1 MGLALLRK
9 MMLLCNMNVTNL
21 GLFPCVM
28 GIVNVTTDSFHA
40 ASRVNEEGALR
51 ARVRQILD
59 EGGRMVDVGA
69 CSTRPGSPSVAP
81 EVELQRLEWAL
92 PIVRQEVGMW
102 SSQHVGEEQPLVSV
116 DTFRAAV
123 AEASV
128 CRLGADIVNDI
139 SGGTIEPEILDV
151 VARTRSPYIMMHM
164 RGTPLDMR
172 QLTDY
177 PEGVVSEVGDFFDR
191 QIHLLRQACIR
202 HGNPLPALILDPG
215 FGFAKTLEQ
224 NYELMAGL
232 DALRQRFAEWPLLV
246 GISRKSMIQR
256 VLDVDAAQALNGTT
270 VLNTYA
276 LMHGAAILR
285 VHDVREAVEAIKL
298 CGRLA

>member
-1 MGLALLRK
+1 MRK

-40 ASRVNEEGALR
+40 ASRVTEEGALR

-59 EGGRMVDVGA
+59 EGGSMVDVGA
-69 CSTRPGSPSVAP
+69 CSTRPGSPSVSQDI
-81 EVELQRLEWAL
+81 ELQRLGWAL
-92 PIVRQEVGMW
+92 PIVR
-102 SSQHVGEEQPLVSV
+102 EEAEAWATAHGATERPLVSV

-128 CRLGADIVNDI
+128 RQWGADIVNDI
-139 SGGTIEPEILDV
+139 SGGTIELAILDV
-151 VARTRSPYIMMHM
+151 VARTQAPYIMMHM
-164 RGTPLDMR
+164 RGTPLDMQ

-177 PEGVVSEVGDFFDR
+177 PRGVVAEVCDFFDR
-191 QIHLLRQACIR
+191 QIALLGEACR
-202 HGNPLPALILDPG
+202 RAGTSLPPVVLDPG
-215 FGFAKTLEQ
+215 FGFAKTVDQ
-224 NYELMAGL
+224 NYELMAGM
-232 DALRQRFAEWPLLV
+232 DRLRQRFEGWPVLV
-246 GISRKSMIQR
+246 GVSRKSMIQR
-256 VLDVDAAQALNGTT
+256 VLDVDAAHALNGTT

-276 LMHGAAILR
+276 LLHGASILR
-285 VHDVREAVEAIKL
+285 VHDVREAVEAMKI